1 MLTFFTIYHCLDE
14 EFLQKAS
21 KIHWQDILS
30 YIEVIYIY
38 DDYCLLYLLKLEN
51 INNLKNLFI
60 KFSHFFKIN
69 WKMTKISKKNYLFI
83 LNVELHP
90 YFNVLK
96 TINFVEKLQAFCAIK
111 NSKGFL

>member
-14 EFLQKAS
+14 EFLQKTS
-21 KIHWQDILS
+21 KVNWQDILS

-60 KFSHFFKIN
+60 KIQPFFQNKLEN
-69 WKMTKISKKNYLFI
+69 DENFKKELFVHIKCRIASLFQCLKNDKLCRKPPSI
-83 LNVELHP
+83 LR
-90 YFNVLK
+90 YK
-96 TINFVEKLQAFCAIK
+96 K
-111 NSKGFL
+111 